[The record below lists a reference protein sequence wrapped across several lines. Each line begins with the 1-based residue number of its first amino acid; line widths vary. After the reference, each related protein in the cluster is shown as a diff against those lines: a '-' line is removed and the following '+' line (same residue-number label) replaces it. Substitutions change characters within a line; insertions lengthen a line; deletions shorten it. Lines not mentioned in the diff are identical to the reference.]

1 MSVARRILGITCA
14 LALLAGCKVADET
27 LWPSLTGED
36 PAGGESTVVAGEQ
49 DNRSVLLG
57 VDETLVVEPLMASAS
72 IDQPVVAA
80 SRYGTTGTVVSQK
93 VRQIAGEL
101 ESLQRAVN
109 QNRNAF
115 DNQIHTTEQNAQ
127 RYYATIA
134 AIMARL
140 QIGTTPGNPVLV
152 SQFGVAQSQ
161 LEQLVGDVAT
171 FNTLGSAVASNA
183 ATSAYLS
190 NAIDGTLRLS
200 GAVEEDH
207 RQLQALDDLNS
218 RAIVS
223 IERTMSNLNAVVERQ
238 TNYVNTERTRLAQLA
253 LAISN
258 GRLYGPALADMGT
271 QHAPAFY
278 SGDSALAGRQAM
290 VVIRFDR
297 PDVAYEEALYQ
308 AVSAALQTKPT
319 AIFDLVAVAPAAGS
333 AGDVALA
340 SNQVKR
346 NAEDVLRTLAEM
358 GLPSDRISISATTS
372 YDAQVNEVRIFVR

>member
-1 MSVARRILGITCA
+1 MTSL
-14 LALLAGCKVADET
+14 LALLAGCKVADDT
-27 LWPSLTGED
+27 LWPSLAGED
-36 PAGGESTVVAGEQ
+36 PAGETTAASGGNNSG
-49 DNRSVLLG
+49 SVLLSDG
-57 VDETLVVEPLMASAS
+57 QTLVVEPLGATQG
-72 IDQPVVAA
+72 IDQPVVPA
-80 SRYGTTGTVVSQK
+80 SRYGTTGTVVAGK

-101 ESLQRAVN
+101 ETMQRAVN

-115 DNQIHTTEQNAQ
+115 DNQIFTTEQNAQ

-152 SQFGVAQSQ
+152 SQFSVAQSQ
-161 LEQLVGDVAT
+161 LEQLVGDVAS
-171 FNTLGSAVASNA
+171 FNTLGAAVASNA
-183 ATSAYLS
+183 STSAYLS
-190 NAIDGTLRLS
+190 DAIDGTLRLS

-207 RQLQALDDLNS
+207 RQLNELADLNQ

-223 IERTMSNLNAVVERQ
+223 IERTMGNLNAVVERQ

-258 GRLYGPALADMGT
+258 GRMYGPALADMGT
-271 QHAPAFY
+271 QQSPAFY
-278 SGDSALAGRQAM
+278 SGDGALAGRQAL

-297 PDVAYEEALYQ
+297 PDVAYQEALYQ
-308 AVSAALQTKPT
+308 AVSAAMQAKPD

-346 NAEDVLRTLAEM
+346 SAEGVVRSLTEM
-358 GLPSDRISISATTS
+358 GLPGDRISISATTA

>member
-1 MSVARRILGITCA
+1 MSVARLLAMTSV
-14 LALLAGCKVADET
+14 LALLAGCKVADDT

-36 PAGGESTVVAGEQ
+36 PASDETVVVAEGQ
-49 DNRSVLLG
+49 DNESVLIEG
-57 VDETLVVEPLMASAS
+57 DDTLVIEQLGAVASV
-72 IDQPVVAA
+72 DQPVVGA
-80 SRYGTTGTVVSQK
+80 SRYGTTGTAVAGK
-93 VRQIAGEL
+93 VRQIASEL
-101 ESLQRAVN
+101 ETLQRAVN

-115 DNQIHTTEQNAQ
+115 DNQIFTTEQNAQ

-140 QIGTTPGNPVLV
+140 QIGTTPGNPVLE
-152 SQFGVAQSQ
+152 SQYSVAQSQ
-161 LEQLVGDVAT
+161 LEQLVGDVAS
-171 FNTLGSAVASNA
+171 FNTLGAAVASNA
-183 ATSAYLS
+183 STSAYLS
-190 NAIDGTLRLS
+190 DAIDGTLRLS

-207 RQLQALDDLNS
+207 RQLNELADLNQ

-223 IERTMSNLNAVVERQ
+223 IERTMGNLNAVVERQ

-271 QHAPAFY
+271 QQAPAFY
-278 SGDSALAGRQAM
+278 SGEAGLAGREAL

-297 PDVAYEEALYQ
+297 PDVAYQEPLYQ
-308 AVSAALQTKPT
+308 AVSAALQAKPT
-319 AIFDLVAVAPAAGS
+319 AVFDLVAVAPAAGS

-346 NAEDVLRTLAEM
+346 SAEDVLRSLSEM

-372 YDAQVNEVRIFVR
+372 YDAEVNEVRIFVR

>member
-1 MSVARRILGITCA
+1 MTVASRTFVLVSA
-14 LALLAGCKVADET
+14 LALLAACETADET
-27 LWPSLTGED
+27 LFPSLTGED
-36 PAGGESTVVAGEQ
+36 PAGAAPQSEMIAIGGDDSVAVEQ
-49 DNRSVLLG
+49 LGPLG
-57 VDETLVVEPLMASAS
+57 V
-72 IDQPVVAA
+72 DQPVVVAGN
-80 SRYGTTGTVVSQK
+80 YGNTGTVVSQK
-93 VRQIAGEL
+93 VRDIAGEL
-101 ESLQRAVN
+101 ETLQRAVN
-109 QNRNAF
+109 QNRHAF
-115 DNQIHTTEQNAQ
+115 NNQIATTEQNAQ

-152 SQFGVAQSQ
+152 SQFDVAQTQ
-161 LEQLVGDVAT
+161 LEQLVNDVAA

-183 ATSAYLS
+183 ATSSYLS

-207 RQLQALDDLNS
+207 RQLQDLDDLND

-223 IERTMSNLNAVVERQ
+223 VERTMGNLNAVVKRQ

-271 QHAPAFY
+271 QQAPAIY
-278 SGDSALAGRQAM
+278 SGEGALAGRQAL

-297 PDVAYEEALYQ
+297 PNVAYQEPLYQ
-308 AVSAALQTKPT
+308 AVSAALERKPS
-319 AIFDLVAVAPAAGS
+319 AVFDLVAVAPAGGS

-340 SNQVKR
+340 GNQVKR
-346 NAEDVLRTLAEM
+346 SAEDVLRTLTEM
-358 GLPSDRISISATTS
+358 GLPSDRVSISATTS
-372 YDAQVNEVRIFVR
+372 FDAQANEVRIFVR

>member
-1 MSVARRILGITCA
+1 MTVASRMFVLVSA
-14 LALLAGCKVADET
+14 LALLAGCETADEA
-27 LWPSLTGED
+27 LFPSLTGED
-36 PAGGESTVVAGEQ
+36 PSGQTMVEGQMGGNDSVVVEQ
-49 DNRSVLLG
+49 LGPLG
-57 VDETLVVEPLMASAS
+57 V
-72 IDQPVVAA
+72 DQPVVVA
-80 SRYGTTGTVVSQK
+80 SNYGNTGTVVSQK
-93 VRQIAGEL
+93 VRDIAVEL
-101 ESLQRAVN
+101 ETLQRAVN
-109 QNRNAF
+109 QNRHAF
-115 DNQIHTTEQNAQ
+115 DNQIATTEQNAQ

-152 SQFGVAQSQ
+152 SQFSVAQTQ
-161 LEQLVGDVAT
+161 LEQLVNDVAA

-183 ATSAYLS
+183 ATSSYLS
-190 NAIDGTLRLS
+190 DAIDGTLRLS

-207 RQLQALDDLNS
+207 RQLEDLDDLNG

-223 IERTMSNLNAVVERQ
+223 VERTMGNLNAVVERQ

-271 QHAPAFY
+271 QQAPAIY
-278 SGDSALAGRQAM
+278 GGDGALAGRQAL

-297 PDVAYEEALYQ
+297 PDVAYQEPLYQ
-308 AVSAALQTKPT
+308 AVSAALERKPT
-319 AIFDLVAVAPAAGS
+319 AVFDLVAVTPAGGS

-346 NAEDVLRTLAEM
+346 SAEDVLRSLTEM
-358 GLPSDRISISATTS
+358 GLPSDRVSISATTS
-372 YDAQVNEVRIFVR
+372 YDAQANEVRIFVR